1 MSRVSSQYM
10 LLIAE
15 FVVDLLC
22 TDRMSEADYREFLI
36 ATLESLSAKFD
47 EKLGRDAPQGL
58 ARAAA
63 EEMTAELC
71 AMVERLRTD
80 HRKTKTLH

>member
-1 MSRVSSQYM
+1 M

-36 ATLESLSAKFD
+36 TTLESLSAKFD
-47 EKLGRDAPQGL
+47 EKLGRNAPQGL

-63 EEMTAELC
+63 EEMTGELC
-71 AMVERLRTD
+71 AVVEQLRAD
-80 HRKTKTLH
+80 HRKARTLH

>member
-1 MSRVSSQYM
+1 M

-22 TDRMSEADYREFLI
+22 TGRMSEAEYREFVI

-47 EKLGRDAPQGL
+47 ERLGRDAPQGL

-63 EEMTAELC
+63 EEMTGELC

-80 HRKTKTLH
+80 HSEVKTLH

>member
-1 MSRVSSQYM
+1 MNRVSSQYM

-15 FVVDLLC
+15 FVVDLLY
-22 TDRMSEADYREFLI
+22 TGRMSEAEYREFI
-36 ATLESLSAKFD
+36 VGTLESLSAKFD

-63 EEMTAELC
+63 EEMTGELC
-71 AMVERLRTD
+71 AMVERLRGD
-80 HRKTKTLH
+80 YREVKTLH